1 MNRAIALAVTAI
13 ALAFGLA
20 DIAQAQQTQ
29 PAAQPGWHGDYFPNI
44 VLQDHD
50 GKSVR
55 FYDDLIR
62 NKVVAINFIFTEC
75 TDVCPLDTAQLRAV
89 QKQLGDRVGRDIFM
103 YSVSIN
109 NDTPEALRHFMS
121 MYDVG
126 PGWRFLTGSK
136 EDVTRLQ
143 RLLGLRVDDPN
154 DLRGH
159 SASIVMGN
167 EKTAQ
172 WIKRSAYENPKN
184 LAELLTVFL
193 HNSSPTSARKSQSY
207 AAAPDVTDNTR
218 GAYLFRTRCQSCHSI
233 GEGDSLGPDLTGVVA
248 SRPAAWLARWIR
260 EPDKMIA
267 ERDPTALAIMSRY
280 RDLPMPNLGLG
291 EEETKDVIAFMRE
304 ADSKHAEHAA
314 HQAGQGDHAGHGG
327 HAGHGEHAG
336 HEGH

>member
-1 MNRAIALAVTAI
+1 MKRAIALATLAI
-13 ALAFGLA
+13 ALVFGSA

-29 PAAQPGWHGDYFPNI
+29 PATQPGWHGDYFPNI
-44 VLQDHD
+44 VLQDQD

-62 NKVVAINFIFTEC
+62 NKVVAINFIFTTC

-109 NDTPEALRHFMS
+109 NDTPEALRHFMH

-136 EDVTRLQ
+136 EDVTKLQ

-154 DLRGH
+154 DLRSH
-159 SASIVMGN
+159 SASIVLGN
-167 EKTAQ
+167 ETTAQ
-172 WIKRSAYENPKN
+172 WIKRSAYESPKN

-193 HNSSPTSARKSQSY
+193 QNSAPNSSRTSQSY
-207 AAAPDVTDNTR
+207 AAAPEVSDNTR

-233 GEGDSLGPDLTGVVA
+233 GEGDSLGPDLAGVVA

-267 ERDPTALAIMSRY
+267 ERDPAALAIMARY

-291 EEETKDVIAFMRE
+291 EAETSDVIDFMRDS
-304 ADSKHAEHAA
+304 DSKHAA
-314 HQAGQGDHAGHGG
+314 HQ
-327 HAGHGEHAG
+327 AGHGEHAG
-336 HEGH
+336 HAGHVGH